1 MNKQTIIDLFV
12 KQLSEF
18 SKSLCKLYP
27 EDSDLKLA
35 KTAVATLSFVNP
47 RQLLDLYNEFAYP
60 YREKILNKD
69 EKYFLEKDFVTEDLD
84 EGDNESAFNTMFN
97 FRRYLTELSDENK
110 ENVWLYMKV
119 LVKLNDK
126 YLELRSS

>member
-69 EKYFLEKDFVTEDLD
+69 EEYFLEKDFVTEDLD
-84 EGDNESAFNTMFN
+84 EGGNESAFNTMFN
-97 FRRYLTELSDENK
+97 FRRYLTELSNENK
-110 ENVWLYMKV
+110 
-119 LVKLNDK
+119 
-126 YLELRSS
+126 